1 MKRIILTLAAAAA
14 LILVPVGTAS
24 ATSSSATKVVSWK
37 LADGSTFAN
46 RWAGGDQ
53 TLVVAPATCGKIQ
66 VDTYKYDTPEHVKTV
81 DGLIAGGKLGLV
93 NGHPADSS
101 VYISNTDT
109 DLGDCPPPPT
119 TLTVLP
125 GVSFT
130 DKCELK
136 NDSITYKKVDHVTY
150 KLSPKPGL
158 VGRRAVPVTVTAIA
172 DAGFVFPAGTTTAW
186 SHTFTDKACPTTVV
200 HHPKG
205 HHPVTPAKP
214 SLAYTGV
221 TDWLIYPAGGLF
233 LLAGGAFYL
242 KRRWAR
248 V

>member
-66 VDTYKYDTPEHVKTV
+66 ADTYKYDTPEHVKTV
-81 DGLIAGGKLGLV
+81 DDLIAGGKLGLV

-109 DLGDCPPPPT
+109 DLGPCSTPT
-119 TLTVLP
+119 PTPTP
-125 GVSFT
+125 T
-130 DKCELK
+130 PTE
-136 NDSITYKKVDHVTY
+136 TPAPT
-150 KLSPKPGL
+150 PTP
-158 VGRRAVPVTVTAIA
+158 TVTPT
-172 DAGFVFPAGTTTAW
+172 VTPTPTPTHTVPPAHHTTHQTTHHTAVKKLAYTGTTTAW
-186 SHTFTDKACPTTVV
+186 ILWP
-200 HHPKG
+200 G
-205 HHPVTPAKP
+205 I
-214 SLAYTGV
+214 G
-221 TDWLIYPAGGLF
+221 LI
-233 LLAGGAFYL
+233 LLAGLMFL
-242 KRRWAR
+242 LRKRSTR